1 MNPYRIAT
9 TILYARRPLL
19 SPRANLNSIPK
30 FHTSASAHFPTSQT
44 HSTDAYNKDVD
55 TTPPEDST
63 TYQVDPDVDVQ
74 KSTAPPSG
82 EFSRAG
88 TSTSEYENVDTTSQ
102 PYAVPGQSQR
112 YGNVDE
118 WRNDKG
124 PETSKPDEGPEG
136 KSSGGRKP
144 EKRS

>member
-1 MNPYRIAT
+1 MHPHRIT
-9 TILYARRPLL
+9 TILYPRTPL
-19 SPRANLNSIPK
+19 RANLNSIPK
-30 FHTSASAHFPTSQT
+30 FHTSAIAHFPTSQT

-63 TYQVDPDVDVQ
+63 TYQVDPNADVQ

-88 TSTSEYENVDTTSQ
+88 LTSEYENVDTTSQ
-102 PYAVPGQSQR
+102 PYAAPGQSQR

-118 WRNDKG
+118 WKKDKG
-124 PETSKPDEGPEG
+124 PETSKPDEGPTG

-144 EKRS
+144 AKR

>member
-1 MNPYRIAT
+1 
-9 TILYARRPLL
+9 
-19 SPRANLNSIPK
+19 
-30 FHTSASAHFPTSQT
+30 TSALALFPTSQT

-102 PYAVPGQSQR
+102 PYAAPGQSQR
-112 YGNVDE
+112 YGNVNE
-118 WRNDKG
+118 WRKDQG
-124 PETSKPDEGPEG
+124 PKLDEGPEG

-144 EKRS
+144 E